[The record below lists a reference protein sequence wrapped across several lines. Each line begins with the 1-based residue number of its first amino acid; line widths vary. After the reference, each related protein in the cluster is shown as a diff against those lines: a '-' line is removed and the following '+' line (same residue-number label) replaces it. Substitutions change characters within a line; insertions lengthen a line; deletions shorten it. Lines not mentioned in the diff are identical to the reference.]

1 MTGTAADELPARTL
15 GEFADPAKSYGLID
29 VWRRRYL
36 MRLLVAKEIRVRYQ
50 GSLLG
55 LLWTYVKPLVR
66 FTVYFLVFSYIFGLG
81 DRVENFAVYVFSG
94 IVVLNLFLEALASST
109 RSVRGNAGLIN
120 KIFLPREMFPL
131 VSIVVSTRHFLPQLV
146 VLIVVAAAY
155 GWTPTWESLAS
166 ALAGFTIIV
175 LFLVGLGL
183 IFSTFNVYFR
193 DAEQIVEIITMVA
206 FWSAPIMYPWTFLR
220 DVIGD
225 GWLLTLYLSNPLTV
239 AVNYFHEAFWAPTT
253 ENPVDFPDLSV
264 AGPVSVAIVVA
275 TLVVGQVMF
284 SRLQGRFASEL

>member
-1 MTGTAADELPARTL
+1 MATDTVSRGDLAGKALV
-15 GEFADPAKSYGLID
+15 DPAKSYGLLD

-50 GSLLG
+50 GSMLG

-66 FTVYFLVFSYIFGLG
+66 FTVYFLVFGYVLGLG

-131 VSIVVSTRHFLPQLV
+131 VSVMVSTRHFLPQLG
-146 VLIVVAAAY
+146 VLIVVAVAY
-155 GWTPTWESLAS
+155 GWTPSWAS
-166 ALAGFTIIV
+166 IGAALAGFTMIV

-183 IFSTFNVYFR
+183 IFSTVNVYFR
-193 DAEQIVEIITMVA
+193 DAEQIVEIVTMVA

-220 DVIGD
+220 DVIGE

-253 ENPVDFPDLSV
+253 QNPVDLPDLSV
-264 AGPVSVAIVVA
+264 AGPISVTIVVT

>member
-1 MTGTAADELPARTL
+1 MTGTVAEERPARPL
-15 GEFADPAKSYGLID
+15 GELVDPAKSYGLID

-66 FTVYFLVFSYIFGLG
+66 FTVYFFVFGYIFGLG
-81 DRVENFAVYVFSG
+81 GRVENFAVYVFSG

-109 RSVRGNAGLIN
+109 RSVRGNSGLIN

-131 VSIVVSTRHFLPQLV
+131 VSVVVSTRHFLPQMAVLV
-146 VLIVVAAAY
+146 VVAVAY
-155 GWTPTWESLAS
+155 GWTPSVESLAS

-253 ENPVDFPDLSV
+253 DNPVEFPDLSI
-264 AGPVSVAIVVA
+264 AGPVSVAIVV
-275 TLVVGQVMF
+275 TTVVVGQVMF